1 MVTTA
6 TELTDLLGQI
16 ALILQVLAVLVQFT
30 SLDKFYLLPLIPNN
44 QGNYYSII
52 FFLFKQ
58 LFYINLDRSHRYFT
72 LSQRLGN
79 IFYTQNGYTD

>member
-1 MVTTA
+1 MVTTV

-30 SLDKFYLLPLIPNN
+30 SLDKFYLLPLTPNN

-58 LFYINLDRSHRYFT
+58 LFSTTKLIKGAL
-72 LSQRLGN
+72 
-79 IFYTQNGYTD
+79 